1 MHGDAPE
8 LQLPDGSVL
17 RGAFEETLGSQMVFA
32 EGAAAGDA
40 PRAVRLLCHTDK
52 RIRFAAAPA
61 APPPPQQQQ
70 QQQQQQQEEEAAA
83 EGG

>member
-8 LQLPDGSVL
+8 LRLPDGSIL

-40 PRAVRLLCHTDK
+40 PRTVRLLCHTDK

-61 APPPPQQQQ
+61 AAPLPE
-70 QQQQQQQEEEAAA
+70 QQQQQQQEEAAAA

>member
-8 LQLPDGSVL
+8 LRLPDGSVL

-52 RIRFAAAPA
+52 RICFA
-61 APPPPQQQQ
+61 APPPPAAATASPPTQQE
-70 QQQQQQQEEEAAA
+70 QQEEAAAAA